1 MFVRTSHPALKNCRD
16 HLISS
21 LDSCFLRRRRQEGSW
36 LNISEEL
43 SERLGCVKR
52 EEVLSVGLW
61 VTVRSGEGRLHSS
74 HAKSFRLDSGLCVFV
89 SLYSQGFIWG
99 SLHLGQ
105 LSFKCFLFWTCVR
118 FLKRLLGFF
127 FFCSRFYKLGSF
139 VKVICRSC
147 RGLVGCVL

>member
-21 LDSCFLRRRRQEGSW
+21 LDSCLLRRRRQEGSW

-52 EEVLSVGLW
+52 EEVLLVGLW

-89 SLYSQGFIWG
+89 SLYSQRFMWG
-99 SLHLGQ
+99 ALHLGQ
-105 LSFKCFLFWTCVR
+105 LSFKCFFVLNLCQIFKKVV
-118 FLKRLLGFF
+118 GFF
-127 FFCSRFYKLGSF
+127 FFFALGFISWAVLWKSF
-139 VKVICRSC
+139 AGPAEVW
-147 RGLVGCVL
+147 